1 MNLGFQI
8 QKSNV
13 EIRVSVLEIPC
24 VPIFRQNGQLWN
36 FWSNF
41 AKKGMDFYL
50 EVHSTNVEKK
60 SACWRHHMCQFLG
73 KTDNF
78 HFFGPN
84 LPKIYFRLEIQKTN
98 VEIRISILE
107 IRSHLCQF
115 LSKED
120 NFNFFDPNLGVFGWE
135 FQKSKSGFRISCSNF

>member
-1 MNLGFQI
+1 ML
-8 QKSNV
+8 KT
-13 EIRVSVLEIPC
+13 PYA
-24 VPIFRQNGQLWN
+24 PIFRKNGQL
-36 FWSNF
+36 S
-41 AKKGMDFYL
+41 
-50 EVHSTNVEKK
+50 
-60 SACWRHHMCQFLG
+60 
-73 KTDNF
+73 KTD
-78 HFFGPN
+78 
-84 LPKIYFRLEIQKTN
+84 FRLEIQKTN